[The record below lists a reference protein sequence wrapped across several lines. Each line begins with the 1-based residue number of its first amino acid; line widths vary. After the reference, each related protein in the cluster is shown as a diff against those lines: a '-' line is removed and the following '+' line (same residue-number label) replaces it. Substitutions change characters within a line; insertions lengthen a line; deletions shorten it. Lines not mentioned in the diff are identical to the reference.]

1 MKDTLINRLIVYLT
15 FFIFVVSSIAFADI
29 SPRFGIKNSFN
40 YIDLKENEYL
50 GDSIFSNDTYIYLGF
65 EYLDNNFYFSFKP
78 AIKIYTKDNTEFIY
92 DNGSIIKQND
102 NKAYASFTFD
112 EIQFNYINEI
122 LGFYIG
128 KRKFHFG
135 EGFNRQYIFVGESV
149 LYNDY
154 ESLYNTE
161 LNFYQGNIT
170 HSIGFITDTKSID
183 LLKEPN
189 YYTSWYY
196 LKYSSSHLGLMGI
209 TKYTYDLQKKN
220 NLMLGFETSYIFD
233 IGFKL
238 YGNVTYNILSSNDIG
253 KSLNDIKSLLGIN
266 YTFIYNYNLIL
277 SPYVEYFYEDSHS
290 FYSVGLYLS
299 FLNNLF
305 NIITYFSHSPGYKM
319 DLDTKLLINYN
330 NFNFTFNYYTPF
342 NNDEI
347 LEHTFEIS
355 LEYNY

>member
-1 MKDTLINRLIVYLT
+1 MYRIKIYLT
-15 FFIFVVSSIAFADI
+15 FFIFAVSSMAFADI
-29 SPRFGIKNSFN
+29 TPKFGIKNSFN
-40 YIDLKENEYL
+40 YIDLKENEYIPN
-50 GDSIFSNDTYIYLGF
+50 SILSNNTYFYLGF
-65 EYLDNNFYFSFKP
+65 EYLNNNFYFSFKP
-78 AIKIYTKDNTEFIY
+78 AITIYTKDNRELIY
-92 DNGSIIKQND
+92 DNGNLIKQYD
-102 NKAYASFTFD
+102 NKAYISFNFD

-135 EGFNRQYIFVGESV
+135 EGFNRQYMFVAESV

-154 ESLYNTE
+154 DALYNAE

-196 LKYSSSHLGLMGI
+196 LKYSSPHLGLMGI

-220 NLMLGFETSYIFD
+220 NLMLGFEASYIFD

-238 YGNVTYNILSSNDIG
+238 YGNVTYNILSSNNLG

-266 YTFIYNYNLIL
+266 YSLIYYDFIF
-277 SPYVEYFYEDSHS
+277 SPYVEYFYENSHS
-290 FYSVGLYLS
+290 FYSIGLYLS

-305 NIITYFSHSPGYKM
+305 NIITYFSHSPNYQM
-319 DLDTKLLINYN
+319 DLNAKLLINYN
-330 NFNFTFNYYTPF
+330 NFSFTFNYYTPF
-342 NNDEI
+342 KSNEI
-347 LEHTFEIS
+347 LEHTFEIA

>member
-1 MKDTLINRLIVYLT
+1 MYRIKIYLT
-15 FFIFVVSSIAFADI
+15 FFIFAVSSIAFADI
-29 SPRFGIKNSFN
+29 TPKFGIKNSFN
-40 YIDLKENEYL
+40 YIDLKESEYIPN
-50 GDSIFSNDTYIYLGF
+50 SILSNDTYFYLGF
-65 EYLDNNFYFSFKP
+65 EYLSNNFYFSFKP
-78 AIKIYTKDNTEFIY
+78 AVRIYTKDNRELIY
-92 DNGSIIKQND
+92 DNGSLIKQYD
-102 NKAYASFTFD
+102 NKAYVSFNFD

-135 EGFNRQYIFVGESV
+135 EGFNRQYMFVGESV

-154 ESLYNTE
+154 DALYNTE

-209 TKYTYDLQKKN
+209 AKYTYDLQKKN

-266 YTFIYNYNLIL
+266 YTFLYNYDFIL

-305 NIITYFSHSPGYKM
+305 NIITYFSHSPNYKM
-319 DLDTKLLINYN
+319 DLNAKLLINYN
-330 NFNFTFNYYTPF
+330 NFSFTFNYYTPF
-342 NNDEI
+342 KSNEI
-347 LEHTFEIS
+347 LEHAFEIS

>member
-1 MKDTLINRLIVYLT
+1 M
-15 FFIFVVSSIAFADI
+15 FAVSSMAFADI
-29 SPRFGIKNSFN
+29 NPKFGIKNNFS
-40 YIDLKENEYL
+40 YVDLKETQYIAN
-50 GDSIFSNDTYIYLGF
+50 SILSNDAYFYLGF
-65 EYLDNNFYFSFKP
+65 EYINPNYYFSFKP
-78 AIKIYTKDNTEFIY
+78 AIRIYTKDNRDLIY
-92 DNGSIIKQND
+92 DNGSLIKQND
-102 NKAYASFTFD
+102 NKAYFSFTFD

-135 EGFNRQYIFVGESV
+135 EGFNRQYMFVGESV

-154 ESLYNTE
+154 EALYNTE
-161 LNFYQGNIT
+161 LNFYQRNIT
-170 HSIGFITDTKSID
+170 HSIGFIMDTKSID
-183 LLKEPN
+183 LLKEPE
-189 YYTSWYY
+189 YYSSWYY

-209 TKYTYDLQKKN
+209 AKYTYDLKKKN

-238 YGNVTYNILSSNDIG
+238 YGNVTYNIVSSNNLG

-266 YTFIYNYNLIL
+266 YTFIYNYDFIL

-290 FYSVGLYLS
+290 FYSIGLYLS

-305 NIITYFSHSPGYKM
+305 NIITYFSHSPNYKM
-319 DLDTKLLINYN
+319 DLNTKLLINYN
-330 NFNFTFNYYTPF
+330 NFSFTFNYYTPF

-347 LEHTFEIS
+347 LENVFEIG